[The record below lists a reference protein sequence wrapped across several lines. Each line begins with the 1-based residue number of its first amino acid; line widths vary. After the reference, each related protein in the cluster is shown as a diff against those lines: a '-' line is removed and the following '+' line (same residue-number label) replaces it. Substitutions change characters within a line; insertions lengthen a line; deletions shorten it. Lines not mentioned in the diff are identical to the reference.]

1 MQDGAYPFFVSQEE
15 DIGLVVEQEEEE
27 EEDGGGSGQRE
38 CCFCSRRF

>member
-27 EEDGGGSGQRE
+27 EDGGGSGQRE

>member
-27 EEDGGGSGQRE
+27 DGGGSGQRE